1 MPALYY
7 LGFAPT
13 GHPQGDALT
22 DCYYLSIIQYHELQ
36 KHCHF
41 RRDRYGSSVI
51 APAPV
56 QAATAQDF
64 VNLFDFLKRYVTDL
78 DKMTNP
84 APAIPAVTQPDIPE
98 TEPAEPETTEE
109 AESN

>member
-1 MPALYY
+1 MPLQIVIIYPSFNTMNFKNIVTSA
-7 LGFAPT
+7 AIVSV
-13 GHPQGDALT
+13 ALT
-22 DCYYLSIIQYHELQ
+22 ASI
-36 KHCHF
+36 
-41 RRDRYGSSVI
+41 GSSFI
-51 APAPV
+51 TPAPA

>member
-1 MPALYY
+1 MPLQIVIIYPSFNTMNFKNIVT
-7 LGFAPT
+7 LGAIAT
-13 GHPQGDALT
+13 VALT
-22 DCYYLSIIQYHELQ
+22 ASI
-36 KHCHF
+36 
-41 RRDRYGSSVI
+41 GSSVI